1 MLKVET
7 LRGAHELD
15 RLKSRWKLL
24 ETQCDCTLFQSYE
37 LNRVAAEWF
46 SARESPNVVVA
57 ESDSGIAIIPAVRR
71 ERELGLIGE
80 TLFDYRDVLSAGDP
94 RLLECA
100 WRELARL
107 GIPLQVTALRGHQAQ
122 ARWQSLHPTKFCN
135 APTTR
140 RCDLSATEFVQAHHK
155 AAKASRRLAREGLR
169 LVRRQRELRPIAE
182 WLYRRKA
189 EWSGNSQN
197 LFLDKLRQDLMLHI
211 VCSNACDCTIWSYE
225 TRTRDIAAA
234 LVSFRHHQIRHFY
247 TIHHDERWNRFSPGQ
262 VMIFDVTRESLAE
275 GLDVD
280 FMTGEYSYKNR
291 LATAMVPLFQ
301 VAASASQMAS
311 WSAAK
316 PGVVL
321 PAA

>member
-1 MLKVET
+1 MLKVGT
-7 LRGAHELD
+7 LRGAQELD
-15 RLKSRWKLL
+15 QLRSRWKWL
-24 ETQCDCTLFQSYE
+24 ETQGDCTFFQSYE
-37 LNRVAAEWF
+37 LNRMAAEWF

-57 ESDSGIAIIPAVRR
+57 ESDAGIAIIPAVRR

-94 RLLECA
+94 TLLECA

-122 ARWQSLHPTKFCN
+122 ARWQQLQPTEFCN

-140 RCDLSATEFVQAHHK
+140 RRDLSAAEFVRAHPK

-169 LVRRQRELRPIAE
+169 LVRRERELRPIAE

-189 EWSGNSQN
+189 QWSGKSEN
-197 LFLDKLRQDLMLHI
+197 LFWDRHRQDLMLHI
-211 VCSNACDCTIWSYE
+211 VCSGVFDCTVWSYE
-225 TRTRDIAAA
+225 TREGDVAAA
-234 LVSFRHHQIRHFY
+234 LASFRHGQSRHFY
-247 TIHHDERWNRFSPGQ
+247 TIHHDARWKRFSPGQ

-291 LATAMVPLFQ
+291 LATAMMPLFQ
-301 VAASASQMAS
+301 VAATASQMAS
-311 WSAAK
+311 WSAAM
-316 PGVVL
+316 PGMVI

>member
-1 MLKVET
+1 MLNVET
-7 LRGAHELD
+7 LRSAHELD
-15 RLKSRWKLL
+15 QLKSRWKWL
-24 ETQCDCTLFQSYE
+24 ETQYESTLFQSYE
-37 LNRVAAEWF
+37 LNRIAAEWF
-46 SARESPNVVVA
+46 SARESPNIVVA
-57 ESDSGIAIIPAVRR
+57 ESDAGIAIIPAVRR

-94 RLLECA
+94 GVLQFA

-107 GIPLQVTALRGHQAQ
+107 GIPLQVTALRGREAL
-122 ARWQSLHPTKFCN
+122 ARWHSLRPTEFCN

-140 RCDLSATEFVQAHHK
+140 RCDLSAAEFAQAHHK
-155 AAKASRRLAREGLR
+155 AAKASRRLLREGLR
-169 LVRRQRELRPIAE
+169 LVRRQQELRPIAE
-182 WLYRRKA
+182 WVYRRKA
-189 EWSGNSQN
+189 EWSGKSKN

-211 VCSNACDCTIWSYE
+211 VCSGVCNCTIWSYE
-225 TRTRDIAAA
+225 TRAGDIAAA
-234 LVSFRHHQIRHFY
+234 LVSFRHRQFRHFY
-247 TIHHDERWNRFSPGQ
+247 TIHHDERWSRFSPGQ

-291 LATAMVPLFQ
+291 LATAIVPLFK
-301 VAASASQMAS
+301 VAATPSQMAS
-311 WSAAK
+311 WSAAT